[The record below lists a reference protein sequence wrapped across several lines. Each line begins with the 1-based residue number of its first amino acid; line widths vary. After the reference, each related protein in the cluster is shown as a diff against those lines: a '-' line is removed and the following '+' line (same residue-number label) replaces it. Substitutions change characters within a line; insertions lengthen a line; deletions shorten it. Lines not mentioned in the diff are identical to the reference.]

1 MRECAPNTHPTLEF
15 PWGIDDNI
23 GMNKAVYTVVSG
35 EDNYGIDSFD
45 LFDSE
50 EKAMAHAKHLMDL
63 YSSDAFKWEAEPIKG
78 AVANWRAGCDYIT
91 IFLKEVK

>member
-1 MRECAPNTHPTLEF
+1 MLEF

-78 AVANWRAGCDYIT
+78 AVANCRAGCDYIT